1 MFSEELRILDRNTVQ
16 YMIDEMED
24 EIRKKA
30 DQLKEQGNQL
40 KAQENQLKEQENQL
54 KKQENQLKN
63 KDLILDQVCRGFIAE
78 CQERKGTADK
88 AIQIICQRTGMDQE
102 TAAEIVKRLWE
113 Q

>member
-30 DQLKEQGNQL
+30 DQLKEKEEQL
-40 KAQENQLKEQENQL
+40 KEQKNQLKEQENQL
-54 KKQENQLKN
+54 KN
-63 KDLILDQVCRGFIAE
+63 KDVILDHVCRSFIAE
-78 CQERKGTADK
+78 CQEREGTMDE
-88 AIQIICQRTGMDQE
+88 AIQIIRQRTGMDQD
-102 TAAEIVKRLWE
+102 TAAEMVKRLWK